1 MQVDAATPLCRVIL
15 IMALVTAPF
24 GIVQSQQTMR
34 LADSGDALDLY
45 EQAEA
50 LLADD
55 NSQDAYELLRAYESE
70 LAGNPYF
77 DYLLGVTALD
87 SGLTSEAI
95 LNLQRAVASAP
106 EFSGARM
113 ELARALYDSAEYADA
128 RPLFAA
134 LLDES
139 PPAAVRGVIERYI
152 NAIDS
157 RPTRPPSRFAPY
169 AELFSGYDTNA
180 NGSTD
185 QQQFL
190 GFTLTPQNQETSS
203 IFVEAAAGFDWILPR
218 SASFGWF
225 LGARAAYRDNPD
237 APFVDAGIV
246 NGQAGMNWRSGAIFG
261 RAGID
266 AYGAS
271 RDGESNESYG
281 GIDFMLGRSLDNSW
295 DLSVAIRGG
304 ALRYDESIEV
314 LDVNRTL
321 YSLAASYRFE
331 SRGRFSIEAIGGSDD
346 TQQAGSPYGN
356 SKAGVRLSLSVPTGE
371 ASYLFASLG
380 TLQSDYDGL
389 FFGMA
394 REDTQFNALLQLEF
408 RDVWTDGLTLAPRL
422 RLIDNESDVALYD
435 YDRAEVGL
443 LIRWAPK

>member
-45 EQAEA
+45 EQAET
-50 LLADD
+50 LLADG

-106 EFSGARM
+106 GFSGARM
-113 ELARALYDSAEYADA
+113 ELARALYDSAEYAEA

-157 RPTRPPSRFAPY
+157 RPARPPSRFAPY

-203 IFVEAAAGFDWILPR
+203 VFVEAAAGFDWNLPR

-246 NGQAGMNWRSGAIFG
+246 SGQAGMNWRSGAVFG
-261 RAGID
+261 RTGID

-271 RDGESNESYG
+271 RDGDSNESYG
-281 GIDFMLGRSLDNSW
+281 GADFMLGRSLDNNW
-295 DLSVAIRGG
+295 ELSVALRGG

-321 YSLAASYRFE
+321 YTLAASYRFE

-346 TQQAGSPYGN
+346 AQQTGSPYGN
-356 SKAGVRLSLSVPTGE
+356 SKSGARLSLSVPTGQ

-380 TLQSDYDGL
+380 ALQSDYDGL
-389 FFGMA
+389 FFGMT
-394 REDTQFNALLQLEF
+394 RLDTQVNALLQFEF
-408 RDVWTDGLTLAPRL
+408 RDVWTNGLTLAPRL
-422 RLIDNESDVALYD
+422 RFIGNKSDVALYE
-435 YDRAEVGL
+435 YERAEVGL

>member
-1 MQVDAATPLCRVIL
+1 MLVDAATPLCRVVL
-15 IMALVTAPF
+15 IIALLTAPF
-24 GIVQSQQTMR
+24 GMVQSQQTMR

-45 EQAEA
+45 EQAET
-50 LLADD
+50 LLAGG
-55 NSQDAYELLRAYESE
+55 NSKDAYELLRAYESE

-106 EFSGARM
+106 GFSGARM
-113 ELARALYDSAEYADA
+113 ELARALYDSAEYAEA

-157 RPTRPPSRFAPY
+157 RPTIPPSRFAPY

-203 IFVEAAAGFDWILPR
+203 VFVEAAAGFDWNLPR

-246 NGQAGMNWRSGAIFG
+246 SGQAGMNWRSGAVFG
-261 RAGID
+261 RTGID

-271 RDGESNESYG
+271 RDGDSNESYG
-281 GIDFMLGRSLDNSW
+281 GADFMLGRSLDNNW
-295 DLSVAIRGG
+295 ELSVALRGG

-321 YSLAASYRFE
+321 YTLAASYRFE

-346 TQQAGSPYGN
+346 AQQTGSPYGN
-356 SKAGVRLSLSVPTGE
+356 SKSGARLSLSVPTGQ

-380 TLQSDYDGL
+380 ALQSDYDGL
-389 FFGMA
+389 FFGMT
-394 REDTQFNALLQLEF
+394 RLDTQVNALLQFEF
-408 RDVWTDGLTLAPRL
+408 RDVWTNGLTLAPRL
-422 RLIDNESDVALYD
+422 RFIGNKSDVSLYE

>member
-1 MQVDAATPLCRVIL
+1 MLIDAATPVCRVIL
-15 IMALVTAPF
+15 IIALLTAPF
-24 GIVQSQQTMR
+24 GMVQSQQTMR

-45 EQAEA
+45 EQAET
-50 LLADD
+50 LLAGG

-106 EFSGARM
+106 QFSGARM
-113 ELARALYDSAEYADA
+113 VLARALYDSAEYAEA

-157 RPTRPPSRFAPY
+157 RPTRPPSHFAPY

-190 GFTLTPQNQETSS
+190 SFTLTPENQETSS
-203 IFVEAAAGFDWILPR
+203 ILVEAAAGFDWNLPR
-218 SASFGWF
+218 SANFGWF

-246 NGQAGMNWRSGAIFG
+246 SGQAGMNWRSGAVFG

-271 RDGESNESYG
+271 RDGDSNESYG
-281 GIDFMLGRSLDNSW
+281 GADFMLGRSLDNNW
-295 DLSVAIRGG
+295 ELSVALRGG

-321 YSLAASYRFE
+321 YTLAASYRFE

-346 TQQAGSPYGN
+346 AQQAGSPYGN
-356 SKAGVRLSLSVPTGE
+356 SKAGARLSLSVPTGQ

-408 RDVWTDGLTLAPRL
+408 RNVWTDGLTLAPRL

>member
-15 IMALVTAPF
+15 IMALVTVPF
-24 GIVQSQQTMR
+24 GIVHSQQTMR

-45 EQAEA
+45 EQAET
-50 LLADD
+50 LLASG
-55 NSQDAYELLRAYESE
+55 NSQDAYELLRAYETE
-70 LAGNPYF
+70 LTGNPYF

-95 LNLQRAVASAP
+95 LSLQRAVASAP
-106 EFSGARM
+106 QFSGARM
-113 ELARALYDSAEYADA
+113 ELARALYDSADYAAA

-157 RPTRPPSRFAPY
+157 RPTIPPSRFAPY

-190 GFTLTPQNQETSS
+190 GFTLSPQNLETSS
-203 IFVEAAAGFDWILPR
+203 IFVEAAAGFDWNLPK

-246 NGQAGMNWRSGAIFG
+246 SGQAGMNWRGGAVFG

-281 GIDFMLGRSLDNSW
+281 GIDFMLGRSLDNNW

-321 YSLAASYRFE
+321 YTLAASYRFQ

-346 TQQAGSPYGN
+346 AQQAGSPYGN
-356 SKAGVRLSLSVPTGE
+356 SKLGARVSLGVPLGQ

-389 FFGMA
+389 FFGMI
-394 REDTQFNALLQLEF
+394 REDRQLNSLLQLEF

-422 RLIDNESDVALYD
+422 RFVGNESDVALYD
-435 YDRAEVGL
+435 YDRTEVGL

>member
-1 MQVDAATPLCRVIL
+1 MQVVAATPLCRVIL
-15 IMALVTAPF
+15 ILVLVTAPF
-24 GIVQSQQTMR
+24 SIVQSQQTMR
-34 LADSGDALDLY
+34 LADSGDALNLY
-45 EQAEA
+45 EQAET
-50 LLADD
+50 LLASG

-106 EFSGARM
+106 GFSGARM
-113 ELARALYDSAEYADA
+113 ELARALYDSAEYAEA
-128 RPLFAA
+128 RPLFAT
-134 LLDES
+134 LLDAS

-157 RPTRPPSRFAPY
+157 RPARPPSRFAPY

-203 IFVEAAAGFDWILPR
+203 VFVEAAAGFDWNLPR

-246 NGQAGMNWRSGAIFG
+246 SGQAGMNWRSGAVFG
-261 RAGID
+261 RTGID

-271 RDGESNESYG
+271 RDGDSNESYG
-281 GIDFMLGRSLDNSW
+281 GADFMLGRSLDNNW
-295 DLSVAIRGG
+295 ELSVALRGG

-321 YSLAASYRFE
+321 YTLAASYRFE

-346 TQQAGSPYGN
+346 AQQTGSPYGN
-356 SKAGVRLSLSVPTGE
+356 SKSGARLSLSVPTGQ

-380 TLQSDYDGL
+380 ALQSDYDGL
-389 FFGMA
+389 FFGMT
-394 REDTQFNALLQLEF
+394 RLDTQVNALLQFEF
-408 RDVWTDGLTLAPRL
+408 RDVWTNGLTLAPRL
-422 RLIDNESDVALYD
+422 RFIGNKSDVSLYE

>member
-1 MQVDAATPLCRVIL
+1 MQVVAAAPLCRVIL
-15 IMALVTAPF
+15 ILALVTTPF
-24 GIVQSQQTMR
+24 SIAQSQQTMR

-45 EQAEA
+45 EQAEM
-50 LLADD
+50 LLVGG

-95 LNLQRAVASAP
+95 LSLQRAVASAP
-106 EFSGARM
+106 QFSGARM
-113 ELARALYDSAEYADA
+113 ELARALYDSAEYAAA
-128 RPLFAA
+128 RPMFAA

-139 PPAAVRGVIERYI
+139 PPAAVRSVIERYI
-152 NAIDS
+152 NVIDS
-157 RPTRPPSRFAPY
+157 RPEVPPSRFAPY
-169 AELFSGYDTNA
+169 AELFSGYDTTA

-203 IFVEAAAGFDWILPR
+203 IFVEAAAGFDWNLPR
-218 SASFGWF
+218 STNFGWF

-246 NGQAGMNWRSGAIFG
+246 SGQAGMNWRSGAVFG

-266 AYGAS
+266 AYAAS
-271 RDGESNESYG
+271 RDGDSNESYG
-281 GIDFMLGRSLDNSW
+281 GIDFMLGRSLDDSW

-321 YSLAASYRFE
+321 YTLAASYRFQ
-331 SRGRFSIEAIGGSDD
+331 SRGRLSVEAIGGSDD
-346 TQQAGSPYGN
+346 EQQMGSPYGN
-356 SKAGVRLSLSVPTGE
+356 SKLGARVSLGVPLGQ

-389 FFGMA
+389 FFGMT
-394 REDTQFNALLQLEF
+394 REDRQLNSLLQLEF
-408 RDVWTDGLTLAPRL
+408 RDVWTNGLTLAPRL
-422 RLIDNESDVALYD
+422 RFVGNKSDVALYE
-435 YDRAEVGL
+435 YDRTEVGL

>member
-1 MQVDAATPLCRVIL
+1 MQVDAVTTLCRVIL
-15 IMALVTAPF
+15 IVALLTAPF

-45 EQAEA
+45 EQAET
-50 LLADD
+50 LLVGG
-55 NSQDAYELLRAYESE
+55 NSQDAYELLRAYETE
-70 LAGNPYF
+70 LTGNPYF

-87 SGLTSEAI
+87 WGLTSEAI
-95 LNLQRAVASAP
+95 LSLQRAVASAP
-106 EFSGARM
+106 LFSGARM
-113 ELARALYDSAEYADA
+113 ELARALYDSADYAAA

-139 PPAAVRGVIERYI
+139 PPSAVRGVIERYI

-157 RPTRPPSRFAPY
+157 RPTIPPSRFAPY

-185 QQQFL
+185 HQQFL
-190 GFTLTPQNQETSS
+190 GFTLSPQNQETSS
-203 IFVEAAAGFDWILPR
+203 IFVEAAAGFDWNLPK
-218 SASFGWF
+218 SASFGWL

-246 NGQAGMNWRSGAIFG
+246 SGQAGMNWRGGAVFG

-281 GIDFMLGRSLDNSW
+281 GIDFMLGRSLDNNW

-321 YSLAASYRFE
+321 YTLAASYRFQ

-356 SKAGVRLSLSVPTGE
+356 SKAGGRLSLSVPTGQ

-380 TLQSDYDGL
+380 ALQSDYDGL
-389 FFGMA
+389 FFGMT
-394 REDTQFNALLQLEF
+394 REDTQLNAVLQLEF

-422 RLIDNESDVALYD
+422 RFVGNESDVALYD
-435 YDRAEVGL
+435 YDRTEVGL